1 MSKLKIDMLCTQ
13 VPMTDSPTWIYHLK
27 FSTQIPH
34 EKGTLNLVLGMN
46 IVKTTHEA
54 QLRGFENTF
63 VTHT

>member
-1 MSKLKIDMLCTQ
+1 MSKLKIDLLYTQ
-13 VPMTDSPTWIYHLK
+13 VPVTDSPLRCPTKNEH
-27 FSTQIPH
+27 
-34 EKGTLNLVLGMN
+34 LNLVLGMN